1 MYTPHHPTT
10 LLKATTLYKRDNM
23 GFVIPPW
30 AIILLVMLGG
40 GFAICCGYAMF
51 RFYYEPS
58 DETKWAKRR
67 PEQDAYMREVRERH
81 WHEMS
86 KRTGG
91 GYLYPPGRS
100 GGRGGGGDLA
110 HAPIS
115 PR

>member
-1 MYTPHHPTT
+1 MYIPHH
-10 LLKATTLYKRDNM
+10 ATTSLLKRDNM

-40 GFAICCGYAMF
+40 GFAICCGYALF

-58 DETKWAKRR
+58 DETKWASRR

-81 WHEMS
+81 WHELS
-86 KRTGG
+86 RRTGG
-91 GYLYPPGRS
+91 AAYFQPK
-100 GGRGGGGDLA
+100 GDGLG

-115 PR
+115 PSGNSNTTYG